1 MTKYKVTLVRVEYLS
16 QIVEVEAENQAA
28 ALDAAWD
35 KSGKW
40 TRVDAEEYADD
51 VEVINDEQDEKSTLN
66 LWNT

>member
-1 MTKYKVTLVRVEYLS
+1 MTKYRVTLVRVEYLR
-16 QIVEVEAENQAA
+16 QVIEVEAENQAA

-51 VEVINDEQDEKSTLN
+51 VEVIDNKQNEIATLN